1 MVANFV
7 RRNIRAIYGPSLT
20 MKPRVGRFN
29 CKNNII
35 FLVVSRGEPGRLS
48 LAGGKGRAI
57 LKEPT
62 ESSSGFLRPGSGV

>member
-20 MKPRVGRFN
+20 MKARVGRFN

-35 FLVVSRGEPGRLS
+35 FLVVSRSEPGRLS
-48 LAGGKGRAI
+48 LAGGKRRAI
-57 LKEPT
+57 LKEPK
-62 ESSSGFLRPGSGV
+62 ESSLGFFRPGSGV

>member
-20 MKPRVGRFN
+20 MKPRVDRFD

-35 FLVVSRGEPGRLS
+35 FLVVSRSEPGRLS
-48 LAGGKGRAI
+48 LAGAKGRAI

-62 ESSSGFLRPGSGV
+62 ESAQVF

>member
-1 MVANFV
+1 
-7 RRNIRAIYGPSLT
+7 
-20 MKPRVGRFN
+20 MKARVVRFN